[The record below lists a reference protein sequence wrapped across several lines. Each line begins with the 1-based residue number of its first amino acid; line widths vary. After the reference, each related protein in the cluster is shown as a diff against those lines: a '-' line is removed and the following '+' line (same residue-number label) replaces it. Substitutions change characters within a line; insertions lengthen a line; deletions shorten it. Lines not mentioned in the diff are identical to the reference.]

1 MSGTSHA
8 QLPTRLPCCYSRDI
22 GPPGQQPSLQ
32 KDFTELEF
40 PKGGSLHKGKDGLCS
55 IIQCR
60 FWFCRVKHLKLKGP
74 GPCATCRAA
83 TSLHK
88 LHTKQDSPR
97 IKSNHAACTPPIKEN
112 ENTRCALVGGV
123 APEPGAS
130 TITDSHL
137 ERRARASSVRC
148 AVTGNRTRHGD
159 FSRGTIVSPETQ
171 TPREVVPPRWRLRPN
186 AEKCHPRYRPETA
199 REVSRGPGTRLSP
212 GVPSGR
218 FHSPSSLSSNTGL
231 RALAADMDDID
242 ILFFHLLH

>member
-1 MSGTSHA
+1 MQGQMSGTSHA

-22 GPPGQQPSLQ
+22 GPPGQQLSLQ

-137 ERRARASSVRC
+137 ERRARASSARC
-148 AVTGNRTRHGD
+148 AVTGNRTRRGD

-171 TPREVVPPRWRLRPN
+171 TPEKWSHPGGDCVPTQRNATHATALRQRARSPEARVPGCPRESPVGGFTHRPPCRQTPASARWLPIW
-186 AEKCHPRYRPETA
+186 T
-199 REVSRGPGTRLSP
+199 T
-212 GVPSGR
+212 
-218 FHSPSSLSSNTGL
+218 
-231 RALAADMDDID
+231 
-242 ILFFHLLH
+242 